1 MSDARREAEIT
12 ETLEEVQVT
21 LGVLVAHVGVGD
33 KVEAALAAK
42 RASVER
48 SRLEIERSLGQ
59 DRDPDDARR

>member
-12 ETLEEVQVT
+12 EALEEMQVT
-21 LGVLVAHVGVGD
+21 LGVLVARVGARD
-33 KVEAALAAK
+33 EVETALAAK